1 MAFTVCGEPF
11 AGWVKLQIE
20 RRNEDLATKQQL
32 YIEMDPDIA
41 KAFHSSFNISSKSHS
56 SSLST
61 SHLMLTLSV
70 NCSNEWQVSWP
81 PKSWVETQENA
92 G

>member
-41 KAFHSSFNISSKSHS
+41 KAFHASFNISSKL
-56 SSLST
+56 LST
-61 SHLMLTLSV
+61 SLSVSILLLTLSL
-70 NCSNEWQVSWP
+70 NCSDEW
-81 PKSWVETQENA
+81 
-92 G
+92 